1 MEGMNCLGLHS
12 NQLQSA
18 GLLTRRGH
26 SRVATL
32 HTYLRQEGGVG
43 TRGKRRALTLSNAVA
58 MNESLAW
65 TWQVW
70 RQSFTGRH
78 RMTMQ
83 GQVAVPPVE
92 YDHSVVKN

>member
-32 HTYLRQEGGVG
+32 CTYLRHEGGVG
-43 TRGKRRALTLSNAVA
+43 T
-58 MNESLAW
+58 
-65 TWQVW
+65 
-70 RQSFTGRH
+70 
-78 RMTMQ
+78 
-83 GQVAVPPVE
+83 
-92 YDHSVVKN
+92 